1 MHEHGYTGHI
11 DAAHQGHYIS
21 HPETHPVAIEQVT
34 ARQILD
40 SRGYPTVSVTLH
52 LHDGMQVSAS
62 APAGASTGAYEAV
75 ELRDDG
81 PSYSG
86 RSVHRAVAGVETE
99 ISPVLAGRHWTTLRE
114 LDDAL
119 RALDGTENLTR
130 LGANAVVAVS
140 IAAARAF
147 AHASEVPLHVWLAR
161 VTDSAQR
168 LPVPHFNVLNGG
180 AHAANPLEFQ
190 EFMIAPVGAADEAA
204 AVEAGAEIYH
214 ALAARVKARFH
225 TAGLGD
231 EGGFAPNIASPE
243 EAMELLVQA
252 IQDAGYTPGLNDVA
266 IAIDPAANGFYEREG
281 KYKIAGK
288 LLGRDQLVDY
298 YIKLLDEYPLR
309 SIEDGFAEDD
319 HAGWKLLYDAVGT
332 RTQLVGDDLYV
343 TDPRRISD
351 GARNHYSNAALIKPN
366 QIGTVSSTLDA
377 IATARRFGMQS
388 MVSHRS
394 GETTDSFIADLV
406 VGTGTGQIKSGA
418 PARGERVIK
427 YNRLLEIELD
437 NKSLPYGLE
446 LAPTHA
452 PEVAL
457 EP

>member
-1 MHEHGYTGHI
+1 MHEHGYTGHV
-11 DAAHQGHYIS
+11 DPTHQGHYIS
-21 HPETHPVAIEQVT
+21 HLESRPVAIDRVT

-40 SRGYPTVSVTLH
+40 SRGYPTVAATLH
-52 LHDGMQVSAS
+52 LEDDTTVTAS

-81 PSYSG
+81 SSLSG
-86 RSVHRAVAGVETE
+86 RGVHRAVSGIEEE
-99 ISPVLAGRHWTTLRE
+99 ISPLLASRRWTTIRD

-119 RALDGTENLTR
+119 RQLDGTENLAR

-147 AHASEVPLHVWLAR
+147 AHAAGIPLHAWLAR
-161 VTDSAQR
+161 VTGSVER
-168 LPVPHFNVLNGG
+168 MPVPHFNVLNGG

-190 EFMIAPVGAADEAA
+190 EFMIAPVGAGDEAA
-204 AVEAGAEIYH
+204 AVEAGAEVYH
-214 ALAARVKARFH
+214 ALAGRVKARFH

-231 EGGFAPNIASPE
+231 EGGFAPDIASPQ
-243 EAMELLVQA
+243 EAMDLLVEA
-252 IQDAGYTPGLNDVA
+252 IADAGYTPGLHDVA

-281 KYKIAGK
+281 RYEIAGR
-288 LLGRDQLVDY
+288 LLGRDELVDY
-298 YIKLLDEYPLR
+298 YVTLLDQYPLR

-319 HAGWKLLYDAVGT
+319 HAGWKLLFDAVGA

-351 GARNHYSNAALIKPN
+351 GARNHFSNAALIKPN

-377 IATARRFGMQS
+377 IATARRLGMQS

-394 GETTDSFIADLV
+394 GETTDTFIADLV

-418 PARGERVIK
+418 PARGERVAK
-427 YNRLLEIELD
+427 YNRLLEIAED
-437 NKSLPYGLE
+437 NRALPYGLE
-446 LAPTHA
+446 FEPAEATEA
-452 PEVAL
+452 AL